1 MPRFFV
7 ESLAGD
13 PIVIEGGDARHIAL
27 SLRMKQG
34 EELILCDG
42 KGTEAVCAVAS
53 LCPESVV
60 LDVKERRASE
70 TEPKTRVTL
79 YQALPKADKMEYI
92 VQKAVELGV
101 YRIVP
106 VLTSRC
112 ISRPDEKTAA
122 KKRERLCKIAAE
134 AAKQSGRGIIP
145 EVDGVLTFKNAV
157 KEMSTAGLPI
167 FFFEHASLPLRK
179 YMEKYTGGDIAVM
192 VGAEGGF
199 SDEEA
204 AFAEENGL
212 LPASLGPRIL
222 RCETAPV
229 AALAAIMYAAG
240 EMEIL

>member
-122 KKRERLCKIAAE
+122 KKRERFCKIAAE

-212 LPASLGPRIL
+212 LSASLGPRIL

-240 EMEIL
+240 EMEVL